1 LTILPALA
9 GTVVVPPA
17 VVQELEEGIKLG
29 VNLPNLASLS
39 WLTVEGPASSAA
51 IPLVADLGE
60 GETQV
65 LMLALEAPGSIVIL
79 DDGLARRV
87 AMLRN
92 IPLTGTLG
100 LLLNAKQ
107 VGLVAQLE
115 PLINRLQVSGFR
127 VSASTRRL
135 ILEKAGEI

>member
-1 LTILPALA
+1 LAILPALA

-17 VVQELEEGIKLG
+17 VVQELEERIKLG

-39 WLTVEGPASSAA
+39 WLT
-51 IPLVADLGE
+51 
-60 GETQV
+60 
-65 LMLALEAPGSIVIL
+65 VIL

-115 PLINRLQVSGFR
+115 PLINKLQVLGFR
-127 VSASTRRL
+127 VSAGTRRL
-135 ILEKAGEI
+135 ILQQAGEI